1 MRTFL
6 AALVMGGAAVA
17 PAWAD
22 PDVHTVTLP
31 DGTTL
36 TTISDTNS
44 QLWGPS
50 SNQRVLVQCRPE
62 CAVVESEV
70 NSFNFLQGI
79 WNAVGEAAR
88 RPTRINNTTATNV
101 ANGSSSESG
110 ASAYQ
115 HQRAEGG
122 EADVGVRV
130 SNENDLRGY
139 ASAEAGAFQV
149 QGQAQGQLQG
159 QLQGQGQEQVAN
171 GGQGGSGGNGGAGG
185 NGNNAQCGNGQQNGN
200 GNGQGCDDD

>member
-1 MRTFL
+1 MKTTL
-6 AALVMGGAAVA
+6 AATALLLGAVA

-31 DGTTL
+31 DGSSV

-50 SNQRVLVQCRPE
+50 SNQRVLVRCNPACE
-62 CAVVESEV
+62 VVESEV

-115 HQRAEGG
+115 HQRAE
-122 EADVGVRV
+122 ADGAEVSVR
-130 SNENDLRGY
+130 NENELRGY
-139 ASAEAGAFQV
+139 SSANANAAQAQGQL
-149 QGQAQGQLQG
+149 QGQAQGQLQEQG
-159 QLQGQGQEQVAN
+159 QSQGQEQSASGAAGGN
-171 GGQGGSGGNGGAGG
+171 GGAGGSGGNGGG
-185 NGNNAQCGNGQQNGN
+185 NGNNAQCGNGQ
-200 GNGQGCDDD
+200 GCDD